1 MCKVTCGHLLYYAT
15 TELPEHRERTQK
27 IKAEVTRTGAEA
39 FVRTLM
45 DIDDQTREWIGAILN
60 GLLEGAE
67 SR

>member
-1 MCKVTCGHLLYYAT
+1 MCKVTCGHLLYYAA

-27 IKAEVTRTGAEA
+27 IKEEVTGTGAEA

-45 DIDDQTREWIGAILN
+45 DIDDQTRESIGAILN
-60 GLLEGAE
+60 GLSEGAG